1 MKMTW
6 SIATALVWILVF
18 ETLGL
23 ASGQL
28 YTRLEDLSNDK
39 DIPVQRI
46 SKTKGLQGGDE
57 RKLSYCMAYIPR

>member
-1 MKMTW
+1 MTW

-28 YTRLEDLSNDK
+28 YTRLEDLSKDK
-39 DIPVQRI
+39 EIPVQRI
-46 SKTKGLQGGDE
+46 SMSYIQPGDQ
-57 RKLSYCMAYIPR
+57 RNLAYCMAYIPR